1 VEELKSAITLHGLI
15 GLNTDMWPEVK
26 NRHYVSLTVHFIDQ
40 SQLHSRVLT
49 VNQFQQTSK
58 TGQNIRENIINEC
71 SKLGISLEVLMKKW
85 CLWLIRVAIWNM
97 IWPIF
102 KIPLCLPHA
111 CFKTCS
117 AVRQVEQFSFA
128 YDRESCRDGY
138 GK

>member
-1 VEELKSAITLHGLI
+1 MEELKSAITLHGLI

-85 CLWLIRVAIWNM
+85 CL
-97 IWPIF
+97 
-102 KIPLCLPHA
+102 
-111 CFKTCS
+111 
-117 AVRQVEQFSFA
+117 
-128 YDRESCRDGY
+128 
-138 GK
+138 